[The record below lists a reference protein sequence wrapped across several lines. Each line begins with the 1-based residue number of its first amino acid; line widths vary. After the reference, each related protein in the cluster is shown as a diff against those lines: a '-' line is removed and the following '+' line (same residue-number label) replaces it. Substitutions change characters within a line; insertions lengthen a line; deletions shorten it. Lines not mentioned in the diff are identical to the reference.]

1 MEKKVDEALE
11 KIDQNIFKVNEKFDE
26 VFANLF
32 KA

>member
-11 KIDQNIFKVNEKFDE
+11 KIDLNIHRVNEKFDE
-26 VFANLF
+26 VFASLF